1 MLYRFLIRCIHVV
14 LRNAPHK
21 TVCLILYCENR
32 YDSRTHQ
39 ISLRILYSGVSIR
52 STPAFVLAGWPAQLL
67 VLVFAINVS
76 CKHKFLFPSSS
87 SQGQV
92 ICVQQNAQKL
102 KINGKNS
109 REDVL
114 GTRWVSAGDFGI
126 YTPSISLIASE
137 QTVIAAESALQ
148 TFPRSRAFRRK
159 CQSRFHAGWSEF
171 CERTTAAV
179 RSNNN
184 KTTTTAT
191 AKKHPPTED
200 SRWAITRSTCSTPCF
215 MCRLVQLRELD
226 ESAAQFAHSPRTCV
240 ASVLSVCERAS
251 KQASAWA
258 IRNNTRRRLTLNH
271 CECLCFSL
279 QEPKSEHVGTPT
291 RSFHLSGRQDDE
303 CWVPLTAWR
312 KRSSD
317 MI

>member
-1 MLYRFLIRCIHVV
+1 MLFSEMLHTRRCVWYFIVRIDTIAGHIRYHYVS
-14 LRNAPHK
+14 N
-21 TVCLILYCENR
+21 
-32 YDSRTHQ
+32 
-39 ISLRILYSGVSIR
+39 SGVSIR

-114 GTRWVSAGDFGI
+114 RTRWVSAGDFGI

-148 TFPRSRAFRRK
+148 TFQRSRAFRRK

-184 KTTTTAT
+184 KTTTTTT
-191 AKKHPPTED
+191 AKKHPPSED
-200 SRWAITRSTCSTPCF
+200 SRWAITRSTPCF
-215 MCRLVQLRELD
+215 MCRRSWTSLPLSSLTHR
-226 ESAAQFAHSPRTCV
+226 AHVWRACYPFVS
-240 ASVLSVCERAS
+240 ERAS
-251 KQASAWA
+251 KRVHEQ
-258 IRNNTRRRLTLNH
+258 
-271 CECLCFSL
+271 
-279 QEPKSEHVGTPT
+279 
-291 RSFHLSGRQDDE
+291 
-303 CWVPLTAWR
+303 
-312 KRSSD
+312 
-317 MI
+317 